1 MICCG
6 RSDLSMKYF
15 TNTRTIAGGPLTAI
29 NVIASTALLHNI
41 CEDQGIRVDLED
53 DGQQIRQMLIR
64 EKF

>member
-1 MICCG
+1 
-6 RSDLSMKYF
+6 MKYF

-53 DGQQIRQMLIR
+53 DGVDDGQQIRQMLIR

>member
-1 MICCG
+1 
-6 RSDLSMKYF
+6 MKYF